1 MNSEEQYANLEL
13 GKTYDFMGYKWTA
26 CELINNGKTLV
37 IQSHGVTCGTWPG
50 FKMPHFGNGECYEK
64 NVDGE
69 DIHDYDEAMQRL
81 YASIKDVEATS
92 AVYGAGLY
100 LLYKEKA
107 SVEPFLSA
115 LKEAAENFNSFMA
128 CDNLAW
134 TGTLDGDYGAW
145 YVHSNGSVYHCSQ
158 DSDYVIAPAF
168 NLDPSKVEV
177 VGDEIVKKAQPTP
190 SSFEHDDNC
199 QEHQFLGKTYDFM
212 GYKWTACELI
222 NNGKTLV
229 IQSHGVTHGAWPG
242 FVMPQFGN
250 GHFYSKSIAGED
262 ISGYDDKMQA
272 LYDGIKG
279 VEDKS
284 APYGKGLYLVSKEK
298 AGYVE
303 FERTGSGNYWKV
315 LQGVSMNYSP
325 FGATCFSTWLGTV
338 ADANGGNAFSM
349 DIGGCIGYSICNQPN
364 EYAIAPAF
372 NLDLSKVEIRGDKI
386 VKKTQPTLSSEH
398 DDNCLEHPHL
408 GKTYN
413 FMGYKWTA
421 CELVN
426 NGNCVVIQSHGVT
439 QGVWPGY
446 KMLKFGGK
454 VDAFYATDIDG
465 EDISVYD
472 DKMQALYEAIKDVED
487 KSALYGKGLF
497 LVSAEKAQL
506 PTVIYG
512 ASGAGYYCDALV
524 SAGSEGNPNGTHCNA
539 WLGTLGNKE
548 NTAWFVNGFANGY
561 ISLQDDVVKTIAP
574 AFNLDLSKVVISGD
588 EIVKKTQSDTTNGFD
603 FASMAV
609 ATPSDNNLSANNNHN
624 SMSAADAKN
633 LFKNFAKRLPSDTTL
648 ADQVTSNPMIARIK
662 CSKYS
667 AQIANTLNMHFAA
680 SNSLYSALSSECSIS
695 SEILLMLQERSCE
708 THYLGNVLLAF
719 IPENVSF
726 PEIDCLYNL
735 PKNSFFTNITVDRLA
750 GEVVIEYNSAN
761 NGDAEFFRSLF
772 AVCQGTIKHINIV
785 PRDTNT
791 DLFDK
796 NYNFCGIHIDSVTD
810 DSAVENR
817 KAQFI
822 IAEQGI
828 AELAG
833 AVAAQ
838 SDSSKELTD
847 DDRLVELCKE
857 ASQRAA
863 SDDSYVP
870 NLVLQICKRF
880 NWNVNERYDDVE
892 EILSQIVSTGL
903 QITSETVSKS
913 DIFERMFCL
922 LTNLNFTDF
931 IHNYIGQP
939 ASADSPKKMDL

>member
-1 MNSEEQYANLEL
+1 MNNEEQYARLEL
-13 GKTYDFMGYKWTA
+13 GKTYNFMGYKWTV
-26 CELINNGKTLV
+26 CQEDTDQHVIV
-37 IQSHGVTCGTWPG
+37 IQSHGITAGTWPG
-50 FKMPHFGNGECYEK
+50 FKIKHFGDGECYEK

-69 DIHDYDEAMQRL
+69 DIHDYDETMQRL

-107 SVEPFLSA
+107 SVEPYLSA

-128 CDNLAW
+128 CDNLVW

-145 YVHSNGSVYHCSQ
+145 YVHANGSVYHCSQ
-158 DSDYVIAPAF
+158 DSDFVIAPAF

-177 VGDEIVKKAQPTP
+177 VGDKIIKKAQPAL
-190 SSFEHDDNC
+190 SSKHDDNC
-199 QEHQFLGKTYDFM
+199 
-212 GYKWTACELI
+212 
-222 NNGKTLV
+222 
-229 IQSHGVTHGAWPG
+229 P
-242 FVMPQFGN
+242 
-250 GHFYSKSIAGED
+250 
-262 ISGYDDKMQA
+262 
-272 LYDGIKG
+272 
-279 VEDKS
+279 
-284 APYGKGLYLVSKEK
+284 
-298 AGYVE
+298 
-303 FERTGSGNYWKV
+303 ER
-315 LQGVSMNYSP
+315 
-325 FGATCFSTWLGTV
+325 
-338 ADANGGNAFSM
+338 
-349 DIGGCIGYSICNQPN
+349 
-364 EYAIAPAF
+364 
-372 NLDLSKVEIRGDKI
+372 
-386 VKKTQPTLSSEH
+386 
-398 DDNCLEHPHL
+398 PHL

-421 CELVN
+421 CKLVN
-426 NGNCVVIQSHGVT
+426 NDNTVIIQSHGVT
-439 QGVWPGY
+439 CGPWPGF

-465 EDISVYD
+465 ADISAYD
-472 DKMQALYEAIKDVED
+472 DKMQALYDAIKDVED
-487 KSALYGKGLF
+487 KSAPYGKGLF

-561 ISLQDDVVKTIAP
+561 IALQDDVVKTIAP
-574 AFNLDLSKVVISGD
+574 AFNLDLSKVKISGD
-588 EIVKKTQSDTTNGFD
+588 EIVKKTQLDQTNGFD

-609 ATPSDNNLSANNNHN
+609 TTPSDNNLSANNNHN
-624 SMSAADAKN
+624 SMSAADANN
-633 LFKNFAKRLPSDTTL
+633 LFKDFAERLPSDTTL
-648 ADQVTSNPMIARIK
+648 AVQVTPNPTIARIK
-662 CSKYS
+662 CSKYNS
-667 AQIANTLNMHFAA
+667 QIADTLNMHFAT
-680 SNSLYSALSSECSIS
+680 SKSLCSALSNEHS
-695 SEILLMLQERSCE
+695 LLHEFLLLIEVKGYD
-708 THYLGNVLLAF
+708 THYLGNILSAF

-726 PEIDCLYNL
+726 PEIDILYNL
-735 PKNSFFTNITVDRLA
+735 PKNSFFTNITVDRST

-772 AVCQGTIKHINIV
+772 AVCQGTIKYINIV
-785 PRDTNT
+785 PRDANT

-796 NYNFCGIHIDSVTD
+796 NYNSCSIHIDSVTTVPGKFYEMSQNNSSIQPD
-810 DSAVENR
+810 DSAVETR

-833 AVAAQ
+833 AVTAQ

-863 SDDSYVP
+863 SNDSYVP

-880 NWNVNERYDDVE
+880 NWDANERYDDVE

-931 IHNYIGQP
+931 IHNYTGQP

>member
-1 MNSEEQYANLEL
+1 MNNEEQYANLEL
-13 GKTYDFMGYKWTA
+13 GKIYDFMGYNWTA

-37 IQSHGVTCGTWPG
+37 IQSHGVTTGPWPG
-50 FKMPHFGNGECYEK
+50 FK
-64 NVDGE
+64 
-69 DIHDYDEAMQRL
+69 
-81 YASIKDVEATS
+81 
-92 AVYGAGLY
+92 
-100 LLYKEKA
+100 
-107 SVEPFLSA
+107 LS
-115 LKEAAENFNSFMA
+115 
-128 CDNLAW
+128 
-134 TGTLDGDYGAW
+134 
-145 YVHSNGSVYHCSQ
+145 
-158 DSDYVIAPAF
+158 
-168 NLDPSKVEV
+168 
-177 VGDEIVKKAQPTP
+177 
-190 SSFEHDDNC
+190 
-199 QEHQFLGKTYDFM
+199 
-212 GYKWTACELI
+212 
-222 NNGKTLV
+222 
-229 IQSHGVTHGAWPG
+229 
-242 FVMPQFGN
+242 QFGN
-250 GHFYSKSIAGED
+250 GHYYWSDIDGQD
-262 ISGYDDKMQA
+262 ISSYNDKTQK
-272 LYDGIKG
+272 LYDAIKDF
-279 VEDKS
+279 EDTS
-284 APYGKGLYLVSKEK
+284 ATYGNGLYL
-298 AGYVE
+298 
-303 FERTGSGNYWKV
+303 
-315 LQGVSMNYSP
+315 
-325 FGATCFSTWLGTV
+325 
-338 ADANGGNAFSM
+338 
-349 DIGGCIGYSICNQPN
+349 I
-364 EYAIAPAF
+364 
-372 NLDLSKVEIRGDKI
+372 
-386 VKKTQPTLSSEH
+386 
-398 DDNCLEHPHL
+398 
-408 GKTYN
+408 
-413 FMGYKWTA
+413 
-421 CELVN
+421 
-426 NGNCVVIQSHGVT
+426 
-439 QGVWPGY
+439 
-446 KMLKFGGK
+446 
-454 VDAFYATDIDG
+454 
-465 EDISVYD
+465 
-472 DKMQALYEAIKDVED
+472 
-487 KSALYGKGLF
+487 
-497 LVSAEKAQL
+497 SAEKAQL

-561 ISLQDDVVKTIAP
+561 IALQDDVVKTIAP
-574 AFNLDLSKVVISGD
+574 AFNIDLSKVVISGD
-588 EIVKKTQSDTTNGFD
+588 EIVKKSKFD

-609 ATPSDNNLSANNNHN
+609 ATPSDNNISANSNHT
-624 SMSAADAKN
+624 SMSAVDAKN
-633 LFKNFAKRLPSDTTL
+633 LFKDFAERLPSDTTL

-772 AVCQGTIKHINIV
+772 AVCQGTIKYINIV